1 MTSSEAM
8 KRIATVLLATAPA
21 FSEEALSLRDAVE
34 LALRTSPAIAA
45 ADAASA
51 GSASRVTQA
60 GAHRLPRINYTET
73 ATRGN
78 NPVYVFSSLLTQR
91 QFSAANFD
99 LDALNRPDALNNFQ
113 SLVAVDQVLWDAGRA
128 ASAMETAKVGTK
140 MTAEERRRVE
150 MEVISGVARAYYGA
164 LLAAENLKAAAGAVR
179 SAEADLR
186 RAEAFRNAGMS
197 TDADVLSIRVHLAGV
212 NEQRI
217 NRTAEVEVAKA
228 ALNDALGLP
237 LDTSHHLVTELAVLD
252 VPELELQVLEA
263 SASNSRPESR
273 QSALAQDLAHAQ
285 SRSAKSA
292 MLPQVSVRAALE
304 ADRQRFVTRGG
315 SNWLAGVSLQ
325 WNLFN
330 GFADKARIEE
340 ASHMLRRT
348 QADRQR
354 TDSAVRLQVRR
365 AHAALRA
372 AEQRIEA
379 AKASVAEAEE
389 SLRITKNRYDA
400 GMANVTDLLRNET
413 AALESRTR
421 YLAAIHDQR
430 IAATLLEAAAGR
442 LNAVS
447 EVLN

>member
-1 MTSSEAM
+1 
-8 KRIATVLLATAPA
+8 
-21 FSEEALSLRDAVE
+21 
-34 LALRTSPAIAA
+34 
-45 ADAASA
+45 
-51 GSASRVTQA
+51 
-60 GAHRLPRINYTET
+60 
-73 ATRGN
+73 
-78 NPVYVFSSLLTQR
+78 
-91 QFSAANFD
+91 
-99 LDALNRPDALNNFQ
+99 
-113 SLVAVDQVLWDAGRA
+113 
-128 ASAMETAKVGTK
+128 
-140 MTAEERRRVE
+140 
-150 MEVISGVARAYYGA
+150 
-164 LLAAENLKAAAGAVR
+164 
-179 SAEADLR
+179 
-186 RAEAFRNAGMS
+186 
-197 TDADVLSIRVHLAGV
+197 V

-237 LDTSHHLVTELAVLD
+237 LDTSHHLVTALAVLD
-252 VPELELQVLEA
+252 VPELELEVLEA
-263 SASNSRPESR
+263 SASKSRPESR
-273 QSALAQDLAHAQ
+273 QSALAQDLAQAQ

-348 QADRQR
+348 QAERQR

-389 SLRITKNRYDA
+389 SLRITNNRYDA
-400 GMANVTDLLRNET
+400 GIANVTDLLRNET